1 MTHMPPSS
9 ACPSDTLKHLGSST
23 QYDQLP
29 YQVWWASVKALSRYC
44 AEMAFTLKVAA
55 TLTFDLVTPKTIGV
69 FYTLWPTSLTS
80 LVNLGQSVLKIL
92 RGNGFYSKGHR
103 DLVLWPSDPKT
114 IGVLYILWPTSLPSL
129 VNLGQSVLKI
139 SCGNDLVY
147 GPTDGPTDR
156 PTDISKTICPHSVGG
171 GHN

>member
-55 TLTFDLVTPKTIGV
+55 TLTFDLVTPKSKGV
-69 FYTLWPTSLTS
+69 FYTLWL
-80 LVNLGQSVLKIL
+80 
-92 RGNGFYSKGHR
+92 
-103 DLVLWPSDPKT
+103 
-114 IGVLYILWPTSLPSL
+114 TSLPSL
-129 VNLGQSVLKI
+129 VNLGQSILKI
-139 SCGNDLVY
+139 SCGNGFSMESRLDPDLRPSDPKNNR
-147 GPTDGPTDR
+147 GLLHIMTNLPTKFGEPR
-156 PTDISKTICPHSVGG
+156 SKRSQDIARKWFLH
-171 GHN
+171 

>member
-69 FYTLWPTSLTS
+69 FYTLWPTSL
-80 LVNLGQSVLKIL
+80 
-92 RGNGFYSKGHR
+92 
-103 DLVLWPSDPKT
+103 
-114 IGVLYILWPTSLPSL
+114 PSL
-129 VNLGQSVLKI
+129 VNLGQSVVKI
-139 SCGNDLVY
+139 WRGNGFYIKGRRDLDLWPSDRKIKR
-147 GPTDGPTDR
+147 GLLHILTNLPTKFGEPR
-156 PTDISKTICPHSVGG
+156 SKHSQDIMQKWF
-171 GHN
+171 